1 MASAEVLQQR
11 KHTDVLR
18 MSVDDAQDSRLSA
31 IEGRLLAME
40 QAVIEI
46 AALNKII
53 KIIAISL
60 AASFGLDIHS
70 LA

>member
-1 MASAEVLQQR
+1 
-11 KHTDVLR
+11 
-18 MSVDDAQDSRLSA
+18 MSVDDAQDSRLAA
-31 IEGRLLAME
+31 IESRLLEME
-40 QAVIEI
+40 KAVIEI

-53 KIIAISL
+53 KLIAISL